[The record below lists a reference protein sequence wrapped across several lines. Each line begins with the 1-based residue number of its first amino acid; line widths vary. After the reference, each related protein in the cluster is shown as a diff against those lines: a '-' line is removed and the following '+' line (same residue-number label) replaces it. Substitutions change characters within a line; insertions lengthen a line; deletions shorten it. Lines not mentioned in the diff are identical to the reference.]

1 MYERILWMS
10 DLSERSDACLDVVRA
25 FGSIRGAQVTL
36 AHATGASLQGG
47 TPAPADEP
55 RTQHEAELIERAR
68 DHLGECKEHLEEH
81 GMSVQVAVFVGQAD
95 EVCSALASSHD
106 IDLVIVG
113 ETGVSGIDRLL
124 LGDTSSRILR
134 ASPAPVLV
142 RKGPIGQPK
151 KLLCPVVS
159 TSWVSNAGAAHAMR
173 LAQSTGAELVF
184 LEVVPTGE
192 ADVAGTHARLAQHV
206 LSELGR
212 PLPQGWQVQVHQA
225 ESPAEGIVAH
235 GKDADCVIMSSAERR
250 GLERLLVG
258 SVTEEVLRT
267 CPVPVLVA
275 R

>member
-25 FGSIRGAQVTL
+25 FGSICGAHVTL

-47 TPAPADEP
+47 TPGPAEEP
-55 RTQHEAELIERAR
+55 RTHREAELIARA
-68 DHLGECKEHLEEH
+68 KEHLGACQQRIEEH
-81 GMSVQVAVFVGQAD
+81 GMTGQVAVFAGKAD
-95 EVCSALASSHD
+95 EVCHTLARDHD

-124 LGDTSSRILR
+124 LGATSGRILR

-142 RKGPIGQPK
+142 RKGPIGTPK
-151 KLLCPVVS
+151 HLLCPVVS
-159 TSWVSNAGAAHAMR
+159 TSWVSNAGAAHAIR

-184 LEVVPTGE
+184 LEVVPPGE
-192 ADVAGTHARLAQHV
+192 PEVADTHARLEHHV

-212 PLPQGWQVQVHQA
+212 ALPRGWQVQVHQA
-225 ESPAEGIVAH
+225 ESPAQGILDY
-235 GKDADCVIMSSAERR
+235 GKNADCVVMSSAERR

-258 SVTEEVLRT
+258 SITEEVLRT